1 MKKKP
6 LFQLYCDL
14 RMNYAEKCMRFM
26 LLNYVE
32 LQPSSK
38 VTKPCS
44 VVRLLPVKARKTSKV
59 KRLVV
64 AVIVPN

>member
-1 MKKKP
+1 
-6 LFQLYCDL
+6 
-14 RMNYAEKCMRFM
+14 MNYAEKCMRFM

-44 VVRLLPVKARKTSKV
+44 ARKTSKV
-59 KRLVV
+59 KSLVK
-64 AVIVPN
+64 

>member
-1 MKKKP
+1 
-6 LFQLYCDL
+6 
-14 RMNYAEKCMRFM
+14 M